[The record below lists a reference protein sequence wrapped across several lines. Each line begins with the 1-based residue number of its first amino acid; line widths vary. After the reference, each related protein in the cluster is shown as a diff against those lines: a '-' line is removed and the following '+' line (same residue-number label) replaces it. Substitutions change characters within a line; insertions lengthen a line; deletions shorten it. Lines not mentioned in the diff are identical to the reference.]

1 MRPLSLDFGAQLLF
15 HLSITEL
22 AAGVDEFSDCG
33 IAPQLYCKRQILDL
47 PRPRHEALGPESFRV
62 GHEYGRQTVML
73 SIVILNAL
81 GAPGRLH
88 RNSRSILKQIGRS
101 RCPGLKLAAPFS
113 G

>member
-47 PRPRHEALGPESFRV
+47 PRPRYEALGPESFRV
-62 GHEYGRQTVML
+62 GHEYGRQQL
-73 SIVILNAL
+73 
-81 GAPGRLH
+81 
-88 RNSRSILKQIGRS
+88 
-101 RCPGLKLAAPFS
+101 C
-113 G
+113 